1 MIPKPILWYFYGFGI
16 DSRPYLAADIY
27 CHIWETRLRIGDDA
41 MEYDKAHAID
51 GTNIRIVLGNITRAD
66 TDAIVNAAN
75 ERLLGGGGVDGAI
88 WMAAGPDKMYAQCK
102 DLGGCKPGHAKITAG
117 CDLPARYVIHAVG
130 PRFYELGEEESEKL
144 LTGCYRESLELAEAN
159 GCKTITFPAISCGVF
174 GYPLEEA
181 IAVAY
186 QACLEYGS
194 GMNAIDL
201 IFLFDDDYEDA
212 VDALESYLDGMDSQL

>member
-1 MIPKPILWYFYGFGI
+1 
-16 DSRPYLAADIY
+16 
-27 CHIWETRLRIGDDA
+27 

-51 GTNIRIVLGNITRAD
+51 GTNIRIVLGDITRAD

-88 WMAAGPDKMYAQCK
+88 WMAADQDKMYMQCK
-102 DLGGCKPGHAKITAG
+102 DLGGCKPGHAKITDG

-174 GYPLEEA
+174 GYPLDAA

-186 QACLEYGS
+186 RTCLEYGS
-194 GMNAIDL
+194 GMDAIDL
-201 IFLFDDDYEDA
+201 IFLFEDDYANA
-212 VDALESYLDGMDSQL
+212 VDALEAYLDGMDSQR

>member
-1 MIPKPILWYFYGFGI
+1 MKY
-16 DSRPYLAADIY
+16 
-27 CHIWETRLRIGDDA
+27 E
-41 MEYDKAHAID
+41 KAHAID
-51 GTNIRIVLGNITRAD
+51 GTNIRIVLGDITRAD

-102 DLGGCKPGHAKITAG
+102 DLGGCRPGHAKITDG

-130 PRFYELGEEESEKL
+130 PCFYEIGEEESEKL
-144 LTGCYRESLELAEAN
+144 LTGCYRESLELAKEN

-174 GYPLEEA
+174 GYPLDAA
-181 IAVAY
+181 IAVAHRT
-186 QACLEYGS
+186 CLECGS
-194 GMNAIDL
+194 DMDAIDL
-201 IFLFDDDYEDA
+201 IFLFEDDYTNA

>member
-1 MIPKPILWYFYGFGI
+1 
-16 DSRPYLAADIY
+16 
-27 CHIWETRLRIGDDA
+27 
-41 MEYDKAHAID
+41 MEYEKAHSID
-51 GTNIRIVLGNITRAD
+51 GTNVRIVLGDITKAE

-102 DLGGCKPGHAKITAG
+102 DLGGCDPGHAKITDG

-159 GCKTITFPAISCGVF
+159 GCRTITFPAISCGIF
-174 GYPLEEA
+174 GYPLDAA

>member
-1 MIPKPILWYFYGFGI
+1 
-16 DSRPYLAADIY
+16 
-27 CHIWETRLRIGDDA
+27 
-41 MEYDKAHAID
+41 MEYEKVHAID
-51 GTNIRIVLGNITRAD
+51 STNIRIVLGDITRAD

-75 ERLLGGGGVDGAI
+75 ERLMGGGGVDGAI

-102 DLGGCKPGHAKITAG
+102 DLGGCRPGHAKITDG

-130 PRFYELGEEESEKL
+130 PRFYELGEAESEKL

-159 GCKTITFPAISCGVF
+159 GCKTITFPAISCGIF
-174 GYPLEEA
+174 GYPLDGA

-186 QACLEYGS
+186 RTCLEYGS

-201 IFLFDDDYEDA
+201 IFLFEDDYEDA
-212 VDALESYLDGMDSQL
+212 VDALESYLGGMDSQR

>member
-1 MIPKPILWYFYGFGI
+1 
-16 DSRPYLAADIY
+16 
-27 CHIWETRLRIGDDA
+27 
-41 MEYDKAHAID
+41 MEYDKTHAID
-51 GTNIRIVLGNITRAD
+51 GTNIRIVLGDITRAD

-88 WMAAGPDKMYAQCK
+88 WTAAGPGKMYMQCK
-102 DLGGCKPGHAKITAG
+102 DLGGCRPGHAKITDG

-130 PRFYELGEEESEKL
+130 PRFYELGEGESEKL

-174 GYPLEEA
+174 GYPLDAA

-186 QACLEYGS
+186 KTCLEYGS
-194 GMNAIDL
+194 GMDAIDF
-201 IFLFDDDYEDA
+201 IFLFEDNYEDA
-212 VDALESYLDGMDSQL
+212 VDVLESYLDGMDSQL

>member
-1 MIPKPILWYFYGFGI
+1 
-16 DSRPYLAADIY
+16 
-27 CHIWETRLRIGDDA
+27 
-41 MEYDKAHAID
+41 MEYEKAHAID
-51 GTNIRIVLGNITRAD
+51 GTNIRIVLGDITRAD

-102 DLGGCKPGHAKITAG
+102 GLGGCRPGHAKITDG
-117 CDLPARYVIHAVG
+117 CDLPTRYVIHAVG

-174 GYPLEEA
+174 GYPLDVA

-186 QACLEYGS
+186 RTCLEYGS
-194 GMNAIDL
+194 GMDAIDF
-201 IFLFDDDYEDA
+201 IFLFEEDYEDA
-212 VDALESYLDGMDSQL
+212 VDALESYLDGMDSQR

>member
-1 MIPKPILWYFYGFGI
+1 
-16 DSRPYLAADIY
+16 
-27 CHIWETRLRIGDDA
+27 

-51 GTNIRIVLGNITRAD
+51 GTNIRIVLGDITRAD

-75 ERLLGGGGVDGAI
+75 ERLLGGGGVDRAI

-102 DLGGCKPGHAKITAG
+102 GLGGCRSGHAKITDG

-159 GCKTITFPAISCGVF
+159 GCRTITFPAISCGVF
-174 GYPLEEA
+174 GYPLDAA

-186 QACLEYGS
+186 RACLEHGS
-194 GMNAIDL
+194 GMDAIDL
-201 IFLFDDDYEDA
+201 IFLFEDDYDDA